1 MSAMKKEYISPGI
14 EMLDMQ
20 LDTPILA
27 FSSDNPAVE
36 DFEVG
41 DGKWE

>member
-1 MSAMKKEYISPGI
+1 MKKEYISPGI

-20 LDTPILA
+20 LDTPILV
-27 FSSDNPAVE
+27 FSSDNPVVE